1 MKVPYMDFIKEE
13 HLYTTG
19 GLSINGKKGFKYADI
34 ILGYGENYYHAVFFK
49 LQNFFTIMM
58 DDYQTFPTMEIASKV
73 LTMLSDADITGPASE
88 KIDNG
93 IIKELLSNLNPDKNY
108 YKIGNYIVKTA
119 EKSVPCKKTEFL
131 LNSMIPLAKVDA
143 CITNMGTRLKVTINN
158 ENKQKLDKYDK
169 VFFVSADGE
178 IVFKELMCLKASPD
192 IDDIVLDLVSEHEYF
207 MKHSQMNGIK
217 ITGNLLWTMQVM
229 EYLLNKDRDNPIEM
243 RIEDKSLNIGKRRFF
258 FLFSIRG
265 LKIKTDVRFGL
276 VTFSND
282 SGIGSDREKEYTTML
297 SQSDHCYAQVAI
309 VNESLRTAA
318 EEAVKVVDKAITLLQ
333 IVLLDDSPRDFY
345 NTKDTYRS
353 WVFKMLS
360 SSLAVD
366 EHFYVEDVVSTQQYA
381 ILNRKNNLITQSITA
396 DEEFSNLL
404 NKENILEDFFYL
416 DKSKRAEDL
425 LQAIVWLNTSLKTEN
440 YKEKIISLY
449 NCLEFL
455 VTGEKG
461 NLLSQ
466 ELHLAYGSEY
476 DTSIEKIR
484 RVVSEIQNEELRERI
499 SGVIKSSFEGNSSL
513 QSKLEALIKRL
524 PITFESRDW
533 ELFNKLKQNRQKL
546 IHNKKISAPITK
558 QELNELF
565 HLFSKVIIYR
575 IIDVSNGGKND

>member
-1 MKVPYMDFIKEE
+1 MNFIKKE

-19 GLSINGKKGFKYADI
+19 ELLINGKKGFKYADI
-34 ILGYGENYYHAVFFK
+34 IIGSGETYYHAVFFK
-49 LQNFFTIMM
+49 FQNFFTIMM
-58 DDYQTFPTMEIASKV
+58 DDYQTMPTTEIASTV
-73 LTMLSDADITGPASE
+73 LTMLSNADITGPASE

-93 IIKELLSNLNPDKNY
+93 KIKDLLSSLSPDKNY
-108 YKIGNYIVKTA
+108 YKIGNYIVRTA
-119 EKSVPCKKTEFL
+119 EKTVPCKKSQFL
-131 LNSMIPLAKVDA
+131 LNSTIPLANVNA
-143 CITNMGTRLKVTINN
+143 CITNMGTRFQVTIDNV
-158 ENKQKLDKYDK
+158 NKQKLDKYDK
-169 VFFVSADGE
+169 VFCVSIDGE
-178 IVFKELMCLKASPD
+178 SVFKELMCLKAYPD
-192 IDDIVLDLVSEHEYF
+192 IDNVVLDLVSEHEYF
-207 MKHSQMNGIK
+207 MKHSQMNGMK
-217 ITGNLLWTMQVM
+217 ITGNLFWTMQVM
-229 EYLLNKDRDNPIEM
+229 EYSLNKDRDNPIEM
-243 RIEDKSLNIGKRRFF
+243 KIEEKSLNIGKRRFF

-276 VTFSND
+276 VTFSNE
-282 SGIGSDREKEYTTML
+282 SGIGNDREKEYTAML
-297 SQSDHCYAQVAI
+297 GPSDHCYAQVAI
-309 VNESLRTAA
+309 VNESLRIGA

-333 IVLLDDSPRDFY
+333 IILLDDSPRNFY
-345 NTKDTYRS
+345 NTKDAYRS
-353 WVFKMLS
+353 WEFKMLS

-381 ILNRKNNLITQSITA
+381 ILNRKNSLITQTIA
-396 DEEFSNLL
+396 VDEEFSNLL
-404 NKENILEDFFYL
+404 NKNNILEDFFYL
-416 DKSKRAEDL
+416 DKSKDKIKRVEDL

-440 YKEKIISLY
+440 SKEKIIYLY

-466 ELHLAYGSEY
+466 ELHLSYGSEY
-476 DTSIEKIR
+476 DTSIEEIK
-484 RVVSEIQNEELRERI
+484 RVVSEIRNEELRERI

-513 QSKLEALIKRL
+513 QSKLEALIDRL

-533 ELFNKLKQNRQKL
+533 ELFNKLKQNRQRL

-575 IIDVSNGGKND
+575 IIDISNGGKND